1 MTQVIQDESALSLQ
15 REQQTLPASNAIVGS
30 REAPY
35 NARLKLTGELK
46 FGEDIYLPDML
57 YGKILRS
64 EYTHARIIKIDTS
77 RAEKIDGVR
86 AIITWSDFSGGTTS
100 DDQQT
105 TMASDRVLYYGQ
117 PVCAVAADT
126 VEIAESALS
135 EIQVEY
141 ERLPAVVTI
150 DDALSGE
157 SVQIHP
163 GVSGKF
169 IQGSRCLG
177 D

>member
-1 MTQVIQDESALSLQ
+1 MKACFHYKK
-15 REQQTLPASNAIVGS
+15 N
-30 REAPY
+30 
-35 NARLKLTGELK
+35 
-46 FGEDIYLPDML
+46 
-57 YGKILRS
+57 
-64 EYTHARIIKIDTS
+64 RI
-77 RAEKIDGVR
+77 EGVR
-86 AIITWSDFSGGTTS
+86 AIITWSDFGGGTAS

-126 VEIAESALS
+126 VEIAESAPS

-141 ERLPAVVTI
+141 ERLPAVVAI
-150 DDALSGE
+150 DDALSAE

-169 IQGSRCLG
+169 IQGSCCLG
-177 D
+177 DQSRVAREWVDNS